1 IQFVCSNLGA
11 LLPHFTSGTLRALMT
26 TTTERLE
33 ELPDVPTARALG
45 WPAMERLAAW
55 SALAGPPR
63 LPKDV
68 VERWTDVL
76 AQLARDPAWLP
87 GNGRLGGIPALR
99 SPAETEAFVREQYQ
113 LYEQLALRIGL
124 RSQ

>member
-1 IQFVCSNLGA
+1 M
-11 LLPHFTSGTLRALMT
+11 TSTR
-26 TTTERLE
+26 ERLR

-45 WPAMERLAAW
+45 WPAMEELAAW

-63 LPKDV
+63 LPKEV

-76 AQLARDPAWLP
+76 AKLSRDPDWLAR
-87 GNGRLGGIPALR
+87 NEKLGGIPAIR

-113 LYEQLALRIGL
+113 LYEQLALRTGL